1 MNIAVIG
8 AGYVGLVTAI
18 GFAKKGFK
26 VVCVD
31 HNQII
36 VNSLNRGVIH
46 FYENGL
52 KSALKKVL
60 NKNLFKATTN
70 INEALKF
77 SKIVF
82 IAVGTPTKKG
92 LIDLS
97 QVESVMKDITNYT
110 NDYKK
115 YLSVVIKS
123 TVVPGTTLS
132 YIPKIDK
139 KKNNFGMGMN
149 PEFLREGSAL
159 KDFDYP
165 DRIVIGHE
173 DSLTKKRLEY
183 VYSKW
188 DCPKIYVNTKTA
200 EMIKYVNN
208 SLLATQISFINE
220 MANLAERIGSINFDQ
235 VIKAIHLDRRWHSKI
250 KNQKKFVNPEIHS
263 YHIPG
268 CGFGGSCF
276 PKDIEAICALGLEKL
291 IPMNLLKAVKS
302 VNKKQPQNI
311 VQNIKSYF
319 NNNLKG
325 IKVMVLG
332 LSFKPNTDDIRN
344 STSLKIIKALLDQGS
359 LVFCHDP
366 LVKDIAIPSKN
377 SRSNY
382 SKNWRKDV
390 LNCDCIIIATA
401 CKEYSS
407 LINLDKKIS
416 GKLIYDCRRFF
427 VSDNFKFAK
436 YRTIGNT

>member
-8 AGYVGLVTAI
+8 AGYVGLITAI

-26 VVCVD
+26 VICVD
-31 HNQII
+31 NNSFI
-36 VNSLNRGVIH
+36 VNSLNRGTIH
-46 FYENGL
+46 FYEVGL
-52 KSALKKVL
+52 ESALKRVL
-60 NKNLFKATTN
+60 NKNLFRATVN

-77 SKIVF
+77 CKIVF

-97 QVESVMKDITNYT
+97 QVEKVMNDIIKYT
-110 NDYKK
+110 NECKK

-123 TVVPGTTLS
+123 TVVPGTTCS
-132 YIPKIDK
+132 YIPKIG
-139 KKNNFGMGMN
+139 KKNNFGVGMN

-165 DRIVIGHE
+165 DRIIIGHE
-173 DSLTKKRLEY
+173 DSLTRKRLQY
-183 VYSKW
+183 LYSKW

-220 MANLAERIGSINFDQ
+220 MANLSEKIGGVNFDQ
-235 VIKAIHLDRRWHSKI
+235 VIKAIHLDRRWHCKI
-250 KNQKKFVNPEIHS
+250 KGQKKLANPEIHS

-291 IPMNLLKAVKS
+291 VPMNLLKAVKV
-302 VNKKQPQNI
+302 VNKRQPKNI
-311 VQNIKSYF
+311 VQNIKMYF

-344 STSLKIIKALLDQGS
+344 STSLKIINALLDQGS
-359 LVFCHDP
+359 TVFCHDP
-366 LVKDIAIPSKN
+366 LVKNISIAPN
-377 SRSNY
+377 NPRNNY
-382 SKNWRKDV
+382 SKNWRKDI
-390 LNCDCIIIATA
+390 LKCDCIIIATA
-401 CKEYSS
+401 CEEYAS

-416 GKLIYDCRRFF
+416 GKLVYDCRRFLM
-427 VSDNFKFAK
+427 SGNFKFAK
-436 YRTIGNT
+436 YRTIGNS